1 MFKQLFAAFKSGDVL
16 DQAFSE
22 FSEML
27 DHSQWMFIRANEVI
41 CRKVPADEVKES
53 LMQRDKSVN
62 NLLRSIRRKIVRHL
76 TINPGGDVAACL
88 ALMSVAKDAER
99 LGDYCKNVFEVG
111 SFYTEDFNV
120 PKYNDPLETIREEVE
135 KLFNRTRRAFS
146 ESDEAVAKEAIKM
159 ADSIGDN
166 CDEVIEQLLS
176 DTASIETHEA
186 VAYSLLARHYKR
198 SSSHLANICTAV
210 LGKIEDLDF
219 RR

>member
-1 MFKQLFAAFKSGDVL
+1 MKYLLILAFLLLPLDAKPQGSYIQGSFVKLHRSQLK
-16 DQAFSE
+16 
-22 FSEML
+22 
-27 DHSQWMFIRANEVI
+27 
-41 CRKVPADEVKES
+41 
-53 LMQRDKSVN
+53 
-62 NLLRSIRRKIVRHL
+62 LRNDARIL
-76 TINPGGDVAACL
+76 TGTDDPT
-88 ALMSVAKDAER
+88 SVAKDAER

-166 CDEVIEQLLS
+166 CDEVIEQLLGDS
-176 DTASIETHEA
+176 ASIETHEA

-210 LGKIEDLDF
+210 LGRIEDLDF